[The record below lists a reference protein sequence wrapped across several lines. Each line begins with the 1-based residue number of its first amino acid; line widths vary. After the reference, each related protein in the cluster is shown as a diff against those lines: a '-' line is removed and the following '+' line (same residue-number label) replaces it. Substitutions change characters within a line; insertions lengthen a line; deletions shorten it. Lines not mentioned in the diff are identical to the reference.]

1 MRLTAE
7 NITKSFGAKQV
18 LKGINLGVE
27 SGRALGL
34 LGRNGAGKTTMIRI
48 IMQVFPADSGRV
60 LLDGKPLDTD
70 QIKIGYLPEERGLY
84 PKKVILE
91 QLLYFA
97 ALRGVSVRQAKKD
110 ALRLLDRLGMGEY
123 ANKKLDTLSKGNQQ
137 KIQLIATLI
146 CDPQIVILDEPFSG
160 LDPVNAMLLE
170 DLVKECIQQGKIVF
184 FSSHQ
189 MNYVEEFCNE
199 IAILNQGKIV
209 LSGNIREIKRGYE
222 RNRLLISTRQAE
234 NVRQW
239 ASALPAELVTQVG
252 EQEGDLLITLSDA
265 GQKDAFLSALT
276 AQGFDIDGFRV
287 YEPSLN
293 DIFVSYTE
301 GAV

>member
-18 LKGINLGVE
+18 LKGIDLQVE

-48 IMQVFPADSGRV
+48 VMQVFPADSGRV
-60 LLDGKPLDTD
+60 LLDGKPLD
-70 QIKIGYLPEERGLY
+70 INKVKIGYLPEERGLY

-97 ALRGVSVRQAKKD
+97 ALQGVPARQAKKD

-123 ANKKLDTLSKGNQQ
+123 ANKRLDTLSKGNQQ
-137 KIQLIATLI
+137 KIQLVATLI

-170 DLVKECIQQGKIVF
+170 DLVKECIAQGKIVF

-222 RNRLLISTRQAE
+222 RNRLLVSTRQAE
-234 NVRQW
+234 AVRQW
-239 ASALPAELVTQVG
+239 AEALPAELIAQVG
-252 EQEGDLLITLSDA
+252 GKDGDLLITLA
-265 GQKDAFLSALT
+265 EEKKKDAFLTALT
-276 AQGFDIDGFRV
+276 GQGFDIDGFRV

-301 GAV
+301 GSV

>member
-18 LKGINLGVE
+18 LKGIDLGVE

-60 LLDGKPLDTD
+60 LLDGKPLDTNR
-70 QIKIGYLPEERGLY
+70 IKIGYLPEERGLY

-97 ALRGVSVRQAKKD
+97 ALRGVSARQAKKD

-189 MNYVEEFCNE
+189 MNYMEEFCSE

-252 EQEGDLLITLSDA
+252 EQEGDLLVTLADV

>member
-18 LKGINLGVE
+18 LKGIDLGVE

-60 LLDGKPLDTD
+60 LLDGKPLDTNR
-70 QIKIGYLPEERGLY
+70 IKIGYLPEERGLY

-97 ALRGVSVRQAKKD
+97 ALRGVSARQAKKD

-189 MNYVEEFCNE
+189 MNYMEEFCSE

-239 ASALPAELVTQVG
+239 ASALPAELVMQVG
-252 EQEGDLLITLSDA
+252 EQEGDLLVTLADV

>member
-18 LKGINLGVE
+18 LKGIHLGVE

-60 LLDGKPLDTD
+60 LLDGKPLDTN

-97 ALRGVSVRQAKKD
+97 ALRGVSARQAKKD

-209 LSGNIREIKRGYE
+209 FSGNIREIKRGYE

-239 ASALPAELVTQVG
+239 ASALPAELVMQVG
-252 EQEGDLLITLSDA
+252 EQEGDLLVTLADV

>member
-60 LLDGKPLDTD
+60 LLDGKPLDTN

-97 ALRGVSVRQAKKD
+97 ALRGVSARQAKKD

-209 LSGNIREIKRGYE
+209 LSGNIREIKRRYE

-239 ASALPAELVTQVG
+239 ASALPAELVMQVG
-252 EQEGDLLITLSDA
+252 EQEGDLLVTLADV